1 MTITLLGRAGDT
13 FEASLAAQDLDPAAV
28 DARWQGIGALE
39 RELFET
45 AVCVDGSVDAV
56 LVPADWLPRLAARGA
71 LRPLD
76 DLLAG
81 APPEG
86 WPAAWSDAFVDVV
99 TFAADAAPSR
109 AERAAVWGLPF
120 HDGPPLLVYRTD
132 LFDDPAERRAYR
144 ERFGTELAPAATWS
158 DFDRQARFFT
168 RPEEGLFGTVLAGA
182 PDGHNDVYDFV
193 TQVRVR
199 GGDVVARDGSG
210 ILRPAFGGAAGL
222 GALAWLRGHAVD
234 DPTVPP
240 DARTLDSVGS
250 GRAFAEGRVAL
261 MMNWAG
267 YAHAA
272 QGPGSRVA
280 GRVGTA
286 LAPTADDGTPT
297 PVVNA
302 FWALAVTAGSRRVDE
317 AWSVIRECL
326 SPRGDRATTR
336 AGSSGTRLDTWRDA
350 ELLARTPAF
359 ALFEEAHRVSR
370 PLPQI
375 AALPLLV
382 DALNHLVDDVVNGG
396 QDAGP
401 ALERAVRRVETVLA
415 ADD

>member
-13 FEASLAAQDLDPAAV
+13 FEASLAAQDLDAAAV
-28 DARWQGIGALE
+28 HARWAGIGALE

-45 AVCVDGSVDAV
+45 EACRDGSVDAI

-71 LRPLD
+71 LRPLG
-76 DLLAG
+76 DLLA
-81 APPEG
+81 ADPPEG
-86 WPAAWSDAFVDVV
+86 WPTAWSDAFVDVV
-99 TFAADAAPSR
+99 TFAAAAPPPRGGRS
-109 AERAAVWGLPF
+109 AVWGLPF
-120 HDGPPLLVYRTD
+120 HDGPPILIYRAD
-132 LFDDPAERRAYR
+132 LFEDPAERRAYR
-144 ERFGTELAPAATWS
+144 ERFGDELVPAATWS

-168 RPEEGLFGTVLAGA
+168 RPEQGLFGTVLAGA

-199 GGDVVARDGSG
+199 GGDVLARDGSG
-210 ILRPAFGGAAGL
+210 TLGPAFGGAAGL
-222 GALAWLRGHAVD
+222 GALAWMRRHAVD

-250 GRAFAEGRVAL
+250 GRAFAEGRIAL

-272 QGPGSRVA
+272 QGTGSRVA

-286 LAPTADDGTPT
+286 LAPTTDEGTPT

-302 FWALAVTAGSRRVDE
+302 FWALAVTAGSGRVE
-317 AWSVIRECL
+317 EVWSVFRECL

-350 ELLARTPAF
+350 DVLARTPAF
-359 ALFEEAHRVSR
+359 ALFEEAHRASR
-370 PLPQI
+370 PLPQV

-382 DALNHLVDDVVNGG
+382 DALNDLVDEVVNHG
-396 QDAGP
+396 QDARP
-401 ALERAVRRVETVLA
+401 ALDRALHRVETMLRST
-415 ADD
+415 